1 MPLPQC
7 LSLGSRAPVAALGR
21 AVSALNLRYL
31 PAQSTLSLDSLAPGS
46 SPGPGHPLPPWCGR
60 AASATADKGR
70 IHSCQKTTW
79 AAFTPS
85 HLPTQVEGQ
94 APQGHPLVVSCTLE
108 SSTPASA
115 SCQVTAEAQ
124 RRKGTCLQSHSR
136 CSLGTASAQIRGLE
150 SPPLFPVPSV
160 HFLEPGR
167 GERGLAPPSAGGVPC
182 SPAVPGRAS
191 FILQPHAAATA
202 ALRTD
207 GLQLMSLLAPLT
219 LESLPGIKATR
230 SPPGRLVTLE
240 VAPRR
245 LAVHQCT

>member
-1 MPLPQC
+1 MPLRQC

-79 AAFTPS
+79 AAFTPP

-136 CSLGTASAQIRGLE
+136 CSLGTASTQIRGLE
-150 SPPLFPVPSV
+150 SSALRSSPCLPCIFWSQEGGSKAWPRRVLECRARLQSLGGHPS
-160 HFLEPGR
+160 
-167 GERGLAPPSAGGVPC
+167 SC
-182 SPAVPGRAS
+182 SPTPPPP
-191 FILQPHAAATA
+191 PH
-202 ALRTD
+202 
-207 GLQLMSLLAPLT
+207 
-219 LESLPGIKATR
+219 
-230 SPPGRLVTLE
+230 
-240 VAPRR
+240 
-245 LAVHQCT
+245 